1 MFLMLLGAQ
10 LFDQGTPSEF
20 TAQGFFVKAYDG
32 LYRGPFEKL
41 NDARDEARALGPDLL
56 IYHGVLK
63 KIDEEV
69 YDDRELFLV
78 PKLDKKSY

>member
-1 MFLMLLGAQ
+1 MSLMLLDAP
-10 LFDQGTPSEF
+10 LSDPGTPSEY
-20 TAQGFFVKAYDG
+20 TARGFFVKAHEG

-41 NDARDEARALGPDLL
+41 NDARDEARSLGPDLL

-63 KIDEEV
+63 KIDEEI

-78 PKLDKKSY
+78 PKLDKES